1 MRRTAGEL
9 CQALVFLTIL
19 PVAAAS
25 PGSARELGRSMA
37 YFPLIGLGLGLLLAA
52 ANMGLGILFP
62 PSVASLLILLLLIYC
77 TGALHLDGVADT
89 ADGMYGI
96 RDRATRLRIMK
107 DSRVGAMGVVALLCL
122 LLIKVVTL
130 TAIPVAAQWRVLV
143 ALPVIGRWMMVALA
157 VLAPYAR
164 SEGGTGSAFVEQ
176 AGRRELLIAT
186 MTLAAVLLCLF
197 KLWGLTLLAA
207 LILAVI
213 ASERYFYRRLGGVTG
228 DILGAVCEWSE
239 ALFLL
244 ICSAAYFFYR

>member
-1 MRRTAGEL
+1 MKGTVGEL
-9 CQALVFLTIL
+9 RQALLFLTVL
-19 PVAAAS
+19 PLSAAS
-25 PGSARELGRSMA
+25 TVKTRELGRSMA

-52 ANMGLGILFP
+52 ANAALGIFFP
-62 PSVASLLILLLLIYC
+62 PSVCALLVLLLLIYC

-122 LLIKVVTL
+122 LLLKVVTL
-130 TAIPVAAQWRVLV
+130 SALPPAVRWPVLI
-143 ALPVIGRWMMVALA
+143 ALPVVGRWMMVALA

-164 SEGGTGSAFVEQ
+164 SEGGTGSVFVEEVGQ
-176 AGRRELLIAT
+176 RELGIAT
-186 MTLAAVLLCLF
+186 LILAVVLIGFF

-213 ASERYFYRRLGGVTG
+213 ALERYFRQRLGGVTG

-239 ALFLL
+239 AFFLL
-244 ICSAAYFFYR
+244 LASAAYFHH